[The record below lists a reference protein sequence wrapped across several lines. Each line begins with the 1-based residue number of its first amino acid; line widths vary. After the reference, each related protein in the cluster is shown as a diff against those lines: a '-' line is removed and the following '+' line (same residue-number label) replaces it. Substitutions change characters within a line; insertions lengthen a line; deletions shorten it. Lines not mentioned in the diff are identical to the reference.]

1 MSPIS
6 TYFIQPFCD
15 RCDGD
20 LSEERVVSFFNSE
33 IICGDCS
40 KREAEIR
47 AQIRAR
53 IGPGA
58 DDEYEGCGFVPR
70 IKLD

>member
-20 LSEERVVSFFNSE
+20 LAEERIVSFFNSE
-33 IICGDCS
+33 IICEHCS
-40 KREAEIR
+40 KGETE
-47 AQIRAR
+47 IRAR
-53 IGPGA
+53 IRAGVGPDG
-58 DDEYEGCGFVPR
+58 DEEYEGCGFVPR